1 MRADDFVL
9 ETISHF
15 VKGIEGPPPVVPLH
29 VEAEFETRLVALC
42 YQQHMS
48 AVVSEALDELALP
61 PSMSR
66 VTVTRIKN
74 HARELEEIRR
84 KRLHLL
90 AGILSA
96 LDGEKIAAV
105 VAGDAWTASHTSV
118 VGELRSVERLDLL
131 INERD
136 WIEAVST
143 LRGLGFVR
151 SRIQPRLI
159 GHDAP
164 RRNPIAKTSER
175 AATEALF
182 YHQYYTPLMMHNQN
196 GDQVQLQF
204 RVIDVGRPE
213 PKETA
218 WERARD
224 VEVGGR
230 PAMALSRED
239 QLIHSVV
246 GFGTGGFVNLSAVM
260 DAGFLA
266 GRYESTLDWEYIAQ
280 KLHTKGLYPAFY
292 CSLDH
297 VCNLLRVGRVM
308 ERLDRPNRLRRRM
321 FDVWW
326 RAGEVDYSGETEPP
340 GGRFMYCLVE
350 CGGLTTK
357 VNWLRRSLFPKPS
370 WVKSL
375 YGRPSNPWLRLKF
388 LHDVRSGRRK
398 ESGVPPPQHVTV
410 HIRDTNSFDKTD

>member
-29 VEAEFETRLVALC
+29 VEPEFETRLVSLC
-42 YQQHMS
+42 YQQQMS
-48 AVVSEALDELALP
+48 AAVSEALDELALP

-66 VTVTRIKN
+66 VTVARIKN

-84 KRLHLL
+84 KRLQLL
-90 AGILSA
+90 GSILA
-96 LDGEKIAAV
+96 TLDGEKIAAV
-105 VAGDAWTASHTSV
+105 VAGDAWIASQPGM
-118 VGELRSVERLDLL
+118 VGELRSVERMDML

-136 WIEAVST
+136 WTETVGV

-159 GHDAP
+159 GLGPPGGKTIVH
-164 RRNPIAKTSER
+164 TSEQ
-175 AATEALF
+175 AAAEALY
-182 YHQYYTPLMMHNQN
+182 YHQYYTPLVMHNQS

-213 PKETA
+213 LKESA
-218 WERARD
+218 WERVRH
-224 VEVGGR
+224 VEVGER
-230 PAMALSRED
+230 PALALSRED
-239 QLIHSVV
+239 QLIHAVV

-260 DAGFLA
+260 DTGFLVA
-266 GRYESTLDWEYIAQ
+266 RFASTLDWEY
-280 KLHTKGLYPAFY
+280 LTRRLRTKGLYPAFY

-297 VCNLLRVGRVM
+297 VCNMLRVGRVM
-308 ERLDRPNRLRRRM
+308 ERLDRPSRLRRRM
-321 FDVWW
+321 FDAWW
-326 RAGEVDYSGETEPP
+326 RVGDVDYSGEAEPP
-340 GGRFMYCLVE
+340 GGRFMYGLVE
-350 CGGLTTK
+350 CGGLITK
-357 VNWLRRSLFPKPS
+357 FKWLRHSLFPRPS

-375 YGRPSNPWLRLKF
+375 YGRPSNPLLRLKF

-398 ESGVPPPQHVTV
+398 GSGVHHSKNATGKYS
-410 HIRDTNSFDKTD
+410 RYE